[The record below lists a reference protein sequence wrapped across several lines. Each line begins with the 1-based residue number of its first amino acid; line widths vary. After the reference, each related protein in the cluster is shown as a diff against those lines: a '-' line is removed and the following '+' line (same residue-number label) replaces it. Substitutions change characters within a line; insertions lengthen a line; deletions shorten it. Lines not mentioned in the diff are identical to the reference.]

1 MAYKDSLF
9 RSIFGNEKALLAL
22 HNAIHH
28 TSYNPDETEIKINTL
43 QDNIWTGQKNDL
55 SYNINKKIIVVK
67 EHQSTINENMP
78 LRCLQHI
85 ARLLEN
91 ELPDKKMI
99 YRQKLIKLPCPYF
112 IVLYNGQQAFPACR
126 TLRLSD
132 AFEAVAET
140 VRGMLELEVYVLNIN
155 EGYNEGYNEEII
167 SRSAELKGYVYFVSQ
182 ARKYEEGERRA
193 GNMINKAVSLKVVRQ
208 AIKDCKRAGLL
219 VEFWEQLSMEEI
231 LMVSEE
237 WDYNVALE
245 VYREEAFENG
255 IELGVAKG
263 KEMGIEVGRQEGI
276 EKMVRNLLSLGMNV
290 EQVAQAAEL
299 DIERVRDLYL

>member
-9 RSIFGNEKALLAL
+9 RSIFGNENALLTL

-28 TSYNPDETEIKINTL
+28 TCYKPENTEIKINTL

-55 SYNINKKIIVVK
+55 SYNLNKNIIVVK

-91 ELPDKKMI
+91 ELPDKKMV
-99 YRQKLIKLPCPYF
+99 YRQKLIKLPRPYF
-112 IVLYNGQQAFPACR
+112 IVLYNGQRAFPACK

-140 VRGMLELEVYVLNIN
+140 ACGMLELEVYVLNIN
-155 EGYNEGYNEEII
+155 AGYNEDII
-167 SRSAELKGYVYFVSQ
+167 SRSEELKGYVYFVSQ
-182 ARKYEEGERRA
+182 ARKYEDEERMA
-193 GNMINKAVSLKVVRQ
+193 GNMINKGISLKVVRQ

-219 VEFWEQLSMEEI
+219 VWFWEQLSMEEV
-231 LMVSEE
+231 LMLSEE

-245 VYREEAFENG
+245 VYKEEAFEDG
-255 IELGVAKG
+255 ITQRDSELLYF
-263 KEMGIEVGRQEGI
+263 IEQGYT
-276 EKMVRNLLSLGMNV
+276 V
-290 EQVAQAAEL
+290 EQLKAMLSSGEKNK
-299 DIERVRDLYL
+299 R